1 MTSDFFRSEM
11 VQGDLQELA
20 KMQEFCMKSMVV
32 FPALSPEKKMEYFDV
47 LEEMIQKQKVFYA
60 RLKLSGP
67 DDEEAQDMADS
78 IKHAAMMYGASEHE
92 DANVVFDD
100 LLDKVKNLK
109 QILEAEGS

>member
-1 MTSDFFRSEM
+1 MTSEFFRSEM

-32 FPALSPEKKMEYFDV
+32 FPALSPEKQMEYFNV

-78 IKHAAMMYGASEHE
+78 IKQAAMMYGASEHE

-100 LLDKVKNLK
+100 LIDKVQTMKK
-109 QILEAEGS
+109 TLEAEGP